1 MFGAP
6 SFGGF
11 GQQNQQQTSNPQ
23 NTSGT
28 GGLFGQAGSTPS
40 FGGSGAFGQSNPAVG
55 GGTGTGA
62 FGQAQPSS
70 TFGQSTSGTQQSTPF
85 TFGQNNP
92 GSTFGAPK
100 PATGFGA
107 FGGSSTP
114 QQPTQTSLNFGQPS
128 TQPSAFGAQPTP
140 GFGAQPSSGFF
151 GQQANTQQPSTFGGF
166 GGASLGGQTSIT
178 QGTATTPYAPYR
190 EDATP
195 NEPKAHAKNWDVH
208 QSIASMPAYASMS
221 PEELRLQDYRQGRS
235 KGTGAPNVAGGMPSS
250 GNSFGSNLNSN
261 TTGFG
266 SSTSQPTPSFGQ
278 TPSTQPGLF
287 GQSQTQQPGG
297 GLFGSSGSG
306 ASTSTPAFGA
316 ANTQSSGLF
325 GQNKPANSV
334 FGGAGTSTPMF
345 GQAGQQPGQP
355 AQQGAS
361 PFGQNVGQA
370 PSTGFGFGQNS
381 SNPMQ
386 APGSSSFAFGA
397 NNSQQQ
403 SGGKPSF
410 GGFNTSA
417 QSQQQS
423 TPFSFGSAGNT
434 QAQSSSTPFG
444 ATQNNSNSFSFGSNT
459 PNNPTKPGG
468 LFGNSAAG
476 TTSNPSST
484 PAFGGFG
491 TNTQNNAQQ
500 NKPSFSFGG
509 FGANNANSGST
520 AQNPA
525 LGQNANT
532 NNTTQ
537 PNQGGLFGAK
547 PAQAAGNTSNFSF
560 GAPST
565 NQSGSNTFGGNPS
578 FQSGSS
584 LFGAKPAQPNTNTGG
599 LFGQQ
604 STAAQPGQS
613 GSSLFGQPNAST
625 SNTSGGLF
633 GAPAANTTAGT
644 NQAKPS
650 LFNFGNSASS
660 GQNTSQP
667 GATSSLFGQSQ
678 SGSNLGSN
686 NTPATGLGAS
696 SFGGNT
702 GGLFGQSQPATTGGG
717 LFGASS
723 STSGAKPLGA
733 SAPIPSGMP
742 GFGQSSNTAQAS
754 PASLTMN
761 PFGTDAL
768 LGNVQANAASQAP
781 LPFHVGAR
789 SKPPLVSPFRS
800 SPRNAVRVTRL
811 RGATPGLDMSPR
823 ERSAFRES
831 TPLRG
836 SSPGMTPNRSGGT
849 LFRDPSDTQAL
860 SPQAFISRSSSKRL
874 VLDND
879 ASFARSPSVLRHDSL
894 PVSTHS
900 RAQFSPAVERSTD
913 LGLSNGM
920 NKSLLRG
927 SSNMNESQSNGA
939 ELSVSRDMPRITKTA
954 VQNPSSPPAPK
965 LASTGDYVLSPAL
978 HELRDMSYNQLNALH
993 PFSVSRIGFGKVAFL
1008 EPVDLATLPDL
1019 AFIGG
1024 GVVQLRAK
1032 ECFVY
1037 PQEEDLESSYP
1048 LDGLKPGYI
1057 PVPKAPLGHGLNVPA
1072 EVSLEQ
1078 CWPLDRATREP
1089 LTDPSHVRVK
1099 QHINK
1104 LRNKKNTEFVSY
1116 DPESGTWTF
1125 IVQHFS
1131 RYGLDDSESDQ
1142 DESAASQ
1149 DDDHDYVSSDSDD
1162 DRESIPAMP
1171 LGNDSE
1177 TTSESSEI
1185 HEAQHLS
1192 DSKEGNVPSTQPR
1205 FTRSMSSMRASA
1217 TPGIAAGYDSPA
1229 PHELPR
1235 KVQVMR
1241 ASFFGNALPQQ
1252 GQAES
1257 ASLSPPYE
1265 VAYDAQHDTSMDQL
1279 EPFDIQEKVQS
1290 DMEQA
1295 EISVSEQRPI
1305 PVKTLPLTSSV
1316 MNLGMFAN
1324 DANLTFGRSFRAGWG
1339 PKWNFHCIA
1348 PHSSDA
1354 TIGTVLCKDLKQSDQ
1369 PESWTKDLL
1378 ASQLSTS
1385 DITIVDQVPFASPK
1399 AGTCFRTLALHYASD
1414 DLRYQSQF
1422 FQLGSALFDPLDANL
1437 PQDSSLSLIEEV
1449 DRLQRKTAFSNWLAQ
1464 NVAPVIQSE
1473 ARAHRAASRRAELI
1487 FALLTGHQI
1496 EQAAEAAV
1504 EAMDFRLA
1512 TLVAQGG
1519 GDSTSQSLLVDQLEV
1534 WHKEDVMQFIDAPMR
1549 RVYECLA
1556 GHVGTD
1562 AKVASGLDWRRALGL
1577 HLWYG
1582 VPKEASLAESVASYA
1597 DAFTNLATDTQPPLP
1612 AFYNQAIL
1620 GALNLRKLALEPSTE
1635 RDAMYELL
1643 LLYLDK
1649 GYPLEN
1655 VLNAR
1660 NFGPNALD
1668 FTLPWHTMIILT
1680 RALQVP
1686 VCLQHDIGEQLT
1698 LSYAAQIEAQGCW
1711 QWSVFLLL
1719 HLSDA
1724 HVRQAAITAVLERN
1738 VAQIDAHQS
1747 FLTQLKIPKSWW
1759 ATAKAVAAHAA
1770 SDYYS
1775 EYKQY
1780 LLADK
1785 LSEAHHVAVHYLA
1798 PETFVR
1804 GDTAILL
1811 DLFRPFGSAE
1821 DQARA
1826 EHRPFRVANWNREG
1840 RVLLDYASLPH
1851 LLPALLAKAANNSIT
1866 SSERHALQQAT
1877 DRVHELMES
1886 VPLVYPPSK
1895 MDLITTVAR
1904 TEMLVVL
1911 NNLARLAAMHSD
1923 TAAPRITW
1931 TPSQPPEVEQLQAAA
1946 LDFSSAM
1953 LT

>member
-11 GQQNQQQTSNPQ
+11 GQQSQQQTSNPQ
-23 NTSGT
+23 NASGT

-55 GGTGTGA
+55 GGTGA
-62 FGQAQPSS
+62 FGQAQPNS
-70 TFGQSTSGTQQSTPF
+70 TFGQSTAGAQQTTPF
-85 TFGQNNP
+85 SFGQNNP

-114 QQPTQTSLNFGQPS
+114 QQPTQTSLGFGQPS
-128 TQPSAFGAQPTP
+128 TQPSAFGAQPTT

-178 QGTATTPYAPYR
+178 QGTATTPYAPFR

-208 QSIASMPAYASMS
+208 QSIVSMPAYASMS

-235 KGTGAPNVAGGMPSS
+235 KGTGAPNVAGGLPSS

-278 TPSTQPGLF
+278 APSTQSGLF

-297 GLFGSSGSG
+297 GLFGQSTTG
-306 ASTSTPAFGA
+306 ASASTPAFGA

-325 GQNKPANSV
+325 GQNKPAGSV
-334 FGGAGTSTPMF
+334 FGGAGTNTSMF
-345 GQAGQQPGQP
+345 GQAGQQTGQP
-355 AQQGAS
+355 AQQGAT
-361 PFGQNVGQA
+361 PFGQNLGQT
-370 PSTGFGFGQNS
+370 PSTGFGFGQS
-381 SNPMQ
+381 ASNPMQ

-397 NNSQQQ
+397 NNTQQQ

-410 GGFNTSA
+410 GGFNTTA
-417 QSQQQS
+417 QPQQQS
-423 TPFSFGSAGNT
+423 TPFSFGSAGNN

-444 ATQNNSNSFSFGSNT
+444 ATQNNSTSFSFGSNPT
-459 PNNPTKPGG
+459 NNSAKPGG
-468 LFGNSAAG
+468 LFGNSTAG
-476 TTSNPSST
+476 TASNTSST

-525 LGQNANT
+525 LGQNANA
-532 NNTTQ
+532 NNPAQ

-547 PAQAAGNTSNFSF
+547 PAQAAGNTSSFSF

-565 NQSGSNTFGGNPS
+565 NQPGSNTFGGNTG

-584 LFGAKPAQPNTNTGG
+584 LFGAKPAQPNPSTGG

-604 STAAQPGQS
+604 NTGAQPGQS
-613 GSSLFGQPNAST
+613 GSSLFGQPSAST
-625 SNTSGGLF
+625 SNTSGSLF
-633 GAPAANTTAGT
+633 GAPAANNTAGA

-667 GATSSLFGQSQ
+667 GATSSLFGQPQ
-678 SGSNLGSN
+678 LGSNQGTN

-696 SFGGNT
+696 TFGGNA
-702 GGLFGQSQPATTGGG
+702 GGLFGQSQPATGGGG

-723 STSGAKPLGA
+723 SMNGARPLGA
-733 SAPIPSGMP
+733 SAPTSSGMP
-742 GFGQSSNTAQAS
+742 GFGQSGSTAQAS

-768 LGNVQANAASQAP
+768 LGNIQANAASQAP
-781 LPFHVGAR
+781 LPFNVGAK

-811 RGATPGLDMSPR
+811 RGATPGLDLSPR
-823 ERSAFRES
+823 ERTPFRES

-836 SSPGMTPNRSGGT
+836 SSPAMTPNRSGGT
-849 LFRDPSDTQAL
+849 LFRGPSDTQAL

-879 ASFARSPSVLRHDSL
+879 ASFARSPSVQRRDPL

-913 LGLSNGM
+913 LGMSNGM
-920 NKSLLRG
+920 SKSLLRS
-927 SSNMNESQSNGA
+927 SSNFHEPQPNGA
-939 ELSVSRDMPRITKTA
+939 DLSVSRDLPRITKTA
-954 VQNPSSPPAPK
+954 VQTPPSPPAPEP
-965 LASTGDYVLSPAL
+965 ASTGDYVLSPAL
-978 HELRDMSYNQLNALH
+978 HELREMSYDQLNALH

-1072 EVSLEQ
+1072 EVSLQQ

-1116 DPESGTWTF
+1116 DPETGTWTF

-1142 DESAASQ
+1142 DESVASQ
-1149 DDDHDYVSSDSDD
+1149 DDHHDETPSDSDD
-1162 DRESIPAMP
+1162 DQESIPAMP

-1177 TTSESSEI
+1177 TTSESSEM
-1185 HEAQHLS
+1185 HEGQHSS
-1192 DSKEGNVPSTQPR
+1192 DLEEMNLPDIRPR
-1205 FTRSMSSMRASA
+1205 FSHSVSSARRSA
-1217 TPGIAAGYDSPA
+1217 TPSIAAGYDSPA
-1229 PHELPR
+1229 PYELPR

-1241 ASFFGNALPQQ
+1241 ASFFGNALPHQ
-1252 GQAES
+1252 GRAES
-1257 ASLSPPYE
+1257 APLSPPYE
-1265 VAYDAQHDTSMDQL
+1265 VAYAAQHDASMDQL
-1279 EPFDIQEKVQS
+1279 KAFDIQEKVQS
-1290 DMEQA
+1290 ELEQA
-1295 EISVSEQRPI
+1295 EFSVSEQRPI

-1316 MNLGMFAN
+1316 MNRGMFAN

-1339 PKWNFHCIA
+1339 PRWNYNCIA
-1348 PHSSDA
+1348 PDSKDA
-1354 TIGTVLCKDLKQSDQ
+1354 TVGTILCKDLKQSDQ
-1369 PESWTKDLL
+1369 LKSWALDLL
-1378 ASQLSTS
+1378 ECQLSTS
-1385 DITIVDQVPFASPK
+1385 DISIVDEVPFASPK
-1399 AGTCFRTLALHYASD
+1399 SGTCFSTLAQHYASD
-1414 DLRYQSQF
+1414 DLRYQPQF
-1422 FQLGSALFDPLDANL
+1422 FQLGSALFDPLEANL
-1437 PQDSSLSLIEEV
+1437 PPNSSLSLIQEV
-1449 DRLQRKTAFSNWLAQ
+1449 DRLQRKTAFSDWLAQ
-1464 NVAPVIQSE
+1464 NVAPAIQSE
-1473 ARAHRAASRRAELI
+1473 ARAHRAASRRPELI

-1504 EAMDFRLA
+1504 EAMDLRLA

-1519 GDSTSQSLLVDQLEV
+1519 GDSISQSLLADQLEV
-1534 WHKEDVMQFIDAPMR
+1534 WRKEDVMQFIDAPMR

-1597 DAFTNLATDTQPPLP
+1597 GAFTNLRTETQPPLP
-1612 AFYNQAIL
+1612 AFYDQAIL
-1620 GALNLRKLALEPSTE
+1620 GALKLRELALEPSTE

-1649 GYPLEN
+1649 EYPLEN

-1668 FTLPWHTMIILT
+1668 FTLPWHTMILLT

-1686 VCLQHDIGEQLT
+1686 VRLQHDIGEQLT
-1698 LSYAAQIEAQGCW
+1698 LSYAAQIEAEGYW
-1711 QWSVFLLL
+1711 QWSLFVLL

-1738 VAQIDAHQS
+1738 VAHIDAHQS
-1747 FLTQLKIPKSWW
+1747 FLTELKIPETWC
-1759 ATAKAVAAHAA
+1759 AAAKAVAAHAA
-1770 SDYYS
+1770 SDYYG
-1775 EYKQY
+1775 EYQQY
-1780 LLADK
+1780 LHADK
-1785 LSEAHHVAVHYLA
+1785 LSEAHHVAVYYLA

-1811 DLFRPFGSAE
+1811 NLFRPFGDAE
-1821 DQARA
+1821 DLARA
-1826 EHRPFRVANWNREG
+1826 ENRPFHVANWNREG

-1851 LLPALLAKAANNSIT
+1851 LLPPLLAKAANHSIT

-1877 DRVHELMES
+1877 SRVHELMES
-1886 VPLVYPPSK
+1886 VPLLYPPSK